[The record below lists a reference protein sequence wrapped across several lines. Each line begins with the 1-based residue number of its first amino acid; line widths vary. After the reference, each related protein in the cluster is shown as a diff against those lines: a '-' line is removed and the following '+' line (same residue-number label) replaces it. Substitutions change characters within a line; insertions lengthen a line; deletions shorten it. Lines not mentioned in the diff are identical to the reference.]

1 MPRRGE
7 ITNDMINKLHAYLE
21 TKPSE
26 ANKKQ
31 VTSSKQAIS
40 HADSDPEASLD
51 ENDKAFQKLIH
62 ESIELLERQKKIR
75 DLARKEA
82 KQ

>member
-1 MPRRGE
+1 
-7 ITNDMINKLHAYLE
+7 MINKLHAFLE

-26 ANKKQ
+26 VNKKQ

-40 HADSDPEASLD
+40 HNDSDPEASVD

-82 KQ
+82 TQ